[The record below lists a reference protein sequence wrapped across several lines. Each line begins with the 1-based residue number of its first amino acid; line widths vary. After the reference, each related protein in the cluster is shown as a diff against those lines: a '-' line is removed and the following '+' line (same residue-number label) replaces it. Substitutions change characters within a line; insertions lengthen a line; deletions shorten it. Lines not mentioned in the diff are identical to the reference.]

1 MIHRALLV
9 KKEKSVLQN
18 ITFIGDHTLSC
29 INLLYRIIEHLLQ
42 SALDFY

>member
-9 KKEKSVLQN
+9 KKQKSILQN
-18 ITFIGDHTLSC
+18 ITFIGDHTLR
-29 INLLYRIIEHLLQ
+29 YAYIIEHLPQ